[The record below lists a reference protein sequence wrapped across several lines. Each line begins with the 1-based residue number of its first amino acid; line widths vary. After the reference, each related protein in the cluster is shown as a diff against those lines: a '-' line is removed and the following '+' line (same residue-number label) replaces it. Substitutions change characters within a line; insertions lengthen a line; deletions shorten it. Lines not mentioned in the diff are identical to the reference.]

1 MAKAK
6 DNPAEQA
13 PQPDALVQSVQA
25 AVDKWYA
32 DNMHNTVVSRDVDV
46 HNLIHQVKPA
56 LVEAVVAAVRQQV
69 PNQE

>member
-13 PQPDALVQSVQA
+13 PQPDALAQNVRD
-25 AVDKWYA
+25 AVEKWYR
-32 DNMHNTVVSRDVDV
+32 DNMHNTVVSRDIDV
-46 HNLIHQVKPA
+46 HNLIHEAKPA